1 MATPAR
7 TTFGADFR
15 HFFVR
20 GLAIFLPTILTVW
33 ILIAAYK
40 FVDASIAEPIN
51 RGVRLLV
58 LRVTP
63 WPVASQEDF
72 VAAESQLTSEQRARW
87 STLARDLQQREGAD
101 WTPEKQEQAW
111 HGWLEPRAR
120 ERALNNWWRT
130 VGIGDWSA
138 LDLIGLIIAVI
149 MIYFVGALL
158 GSYIGRQLYLRGE
171 KLLQRLPLLGRVYPA
186 IKQVTDFFVGD
197 KEQADRFN
205 RVVAVQYPRMGI
217 WSIGLVTG
225 EAMRPIQTISRD
237 VYLSVFMPSSPTP
250 FTGYVITVAK
260 KDTIEL
266 PISIEEAL
274 RFVVSGGVVLPGG
287 PQIDPAA
294 PPLGEIP
301 PGPPPGPASPD
312 RT

>member
-1 MATPAR
+1 MPTP
-7 TTFGADFR
+7 TGKTFGSDFR

-33 ILIAAYK
+33 VLIAAYK
-40 FVDASIAEPIN
+40 FVDASIADPIN
-51 RGVRLLV
+51 RGVRLLI
-58 LRVTP
+58 LHATP

-72 VAAESQLTSEQRARW
+72 VAAEAQLTPEQRARW
-87 STLARDLQQREGAD
+87 STLARDLQTREGPA
-101 WTPEKQEQAW
+101 WTPEKQEQTW
-111 HGWLEPRAR
+111 HDWLEPRAR

-138 LDLIGLIIAVI
+138 LDLIGLAIAVV

-197 KEQADRFN
+197 KQQANRFN

-225 EAMRPIQTISRD
+225 EAMRPIQATSRD

-266 PISIEEAL
+266 PISIEEAM
-274 RFVVSGGVVLPGG
+274 RFVISGGVVLPGG
-287 PQIDPAA
+287 PQIDPA
-294 PPLGEIP
+294 
-301 PGPPPGPASPD
+301 GPSPAAVEPASPD
-312 RT
+312 RP